1 MSSSKS
7 RVSFNIPGKTFL
19 LGEYVALFGGPS
31 LVAATAPSFVV
42 TFISGSGQHPFH
54 AESPAGRYIARHKD
68 FFAKFDITF
77 VDPYQ
82 TGGFGASTAQ
92 FIAVCGFQKKHD
104 DIVLER
110 PFNFKNPVLAM
121 DIWNSYRELF
131 VGEATPPSGAD
142 LIAQIVGGVTSF
154 RADKREWE
162 KIEWPWTTIGP
173 LLCKTPY
180 KVNTHEHLS
189 VVDKS
194 RIPVAELQ
202 NCVELAVA
210 ALKKEDF
217 NAFKEQS
224 LKFLVC
230 QEQAGLLAPDAHEAI
245 AKASKTPGVLLA
257 RGCGALGADVLAV
270 YGKPQEELKNLK
282 MVATIPDHLAYGL
295 IMEVH

>member
-31 LVAATAPSFVV
+31 LVAATGPHFVV
-42 TFISGSGQHPFH
+42 NFISGSGQHPFH
-54 AESPAGRYIARHKD
+54 AESPAGLYIAQHKD
-68 FFAKFDITF
+68 FFSQFDVTF
-77 VDPYQ
+77 IDPYQ

-92 FIAVCGFQKKHD
+92 FIAVCGFRKKHD

-121 DIWNSYRELF
+121 DIWNSYRDLF
-131 VGEATPPSGAD
+131 AKDANPPSGAD
-142 LIAQIVGGVTSF
+142 LIAQIVGGVSSF

-162 KIEWPWTTIGP
+162 KIEWPSWTGGP

-180 KVNTHEHLS
+180 KINTHEHLADLDRS
-189 VVDKS
+189 KV
-194 RIPVAELQ
+194 PVGELQ
-202 NCVELAVA
+202 NCVEKAIA
-210 ALKKEDF
+210 ALKNEDF
-217 NAFKEQS
+217 NLFKEQS
-224 LKFLVC
+224 LKFLVL
-230 QEQAGLLAPDAHEAI
+230 QEQAGLLAPDAREAI
-245 AKASKTPGVLLA
+245 AKASKTPGVGFV

-270 YGKPQEELKNLK
+270 YGTPREELQNLK
-282 MVATIPDHLAYGL
+282 VIATLPDHLAYGL